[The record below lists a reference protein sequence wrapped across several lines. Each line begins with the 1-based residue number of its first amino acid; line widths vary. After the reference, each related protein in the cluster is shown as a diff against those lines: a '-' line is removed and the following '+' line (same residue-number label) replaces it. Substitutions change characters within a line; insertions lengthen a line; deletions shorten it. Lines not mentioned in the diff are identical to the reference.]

1 MSTVTVFEVPR
12 KSQPEEFR
20 QIFDQYYDLVYGTA
34 YGILRR
40 EEDAE
45 DVVQSVF
52 YYLLR
57 AERPPDLTK
66 NPKGYFYRA
75 AVNLSLRTIRTRERY
90 ALTDDIERFEAL
102 TEAVDSGSTE
112 ELDQRLWAAIAELGE
127 TAAQIVILRYIQNC
141 SIEEIAKIVGTT
153 RSTVAVSLFR
163 SRAKLK
169 KLIRAS
175 QTGGES

>member
-12 KSQPEEFR
+12 KPQPEEFR
-20 QIFDQYYDLVYGTA
+20 QIFEQYHELVYRTA

-90 ALTDDIERFEAL
+90 ALTGDIERFEASR
-102 TEAVDSGSTE
+102 EAVDAGSTE
-112 ELDQRLWAAIAELGE
+112 ELDQQLWAAIAELGE
-127 TAAQIVILRYIQNC
+127 TAAQIVILRYIRNC
-141 SIEEIAKIVGTT
+141 SIEEIAKSVGTT

-163 SRAKLK
+163 SRARLK

-175 QTGGES
+175 QSGGES

>member
-12 KSQPEEFR
+12 KPHPEQFR
-20 QIFDQYYDLVYGTA
+20 QIFEQYYDLVYRTA
-34 YGILRR
+34 YGILRC

-90 ALTDDIERFEAL
+90 ALTGDIERFEA
-102 TEAVDSGSTE
+102 TDSGKTE
-112 ELDQRLWAAIAELGE
+112 ELDQHLWAAIAELSE
-127 TAAQIVILRYIQNC
+127 TAAQIVILRYIHNC
-141 SIEEIAKIVGTT
+141 SIEEIAKVVGTT

-163 SRAKLK
+163 SRARLR

-175 QTGGES
+175 QSGGES

>member
-12 KSQPEEFR
+12 KPQPEEFR
-20 QIFDQYYDLVYGTA
+20 QIFEQYYDLVYRTA
-34 YGILRR
+34 YRILRR
-40 EEDAE
+40 QEDAE

-57 AERPPDLTK
+57 AELPPDLTK

-90 ALTDDIERFEAL
+90 ALTGDIERFEL
-102 TEAVDSGSTE
+102 REAADSGSTE
-112 ELDQRLWAAIAELGE
+112 ELDQRLWKAIAELGE

-141 SIEEIAKIVGTT
+141 SIAEIAKVVGTT

-163 SRAKLK
+163 SRARLK

-175 QTGGES
+175 QSGGKS

>member
-12 KSQPEEFR
+12 KPQPEEFR
-20 QIFDQYYDLVYGTA
+20 QIFEQYYDLVYRTA
-34 YGILRR
+34 YRILRR
-40 EEDAE
+40 QEDAE

-57 AERPPDLTK
+57 AELPPDLKK

-75 AVNLSLRTIRTRERY
+75 AVNLSLRTIRARERY
-90 ALTDDIERFEAL
+90 ALTGDIERFEL
-102 TEAVDSGSTE
+102 REAADSGSAE
-112 ELDQRLWAAIAELGE
+112 ELDQRLWKAIAELGE

-141 SIEEIAKIVGTT
+141 SIAEIAKVVGTT

-163 SRAKLK
+163 SRARLK

-175 QTGGES
+175 QSGGKS